1 MKEKERLAYINPDLA
16 LEEKTKGNKFFQD
29 GKLQQSWEYENM
41 GMLAFKKEA
50 LDHLIWKKANQ
61 NPPPPP
67 PPKNSGINYT
77 SYLFMI
83 RLTLH
88 YIMKIQRAKLKEK
101 MWAWGITLHNVPIC
115 DYYFTQESIQRQ
127 RNIMTK
133 QSSVTQTMRNC
144 TATGP
149 PATQS

>member
-50 LDHLIWKKANQ
+50 LDHLIRKKANK
-61 NPPPPP
+61 NPLPPP

-77 SYLFMI
+77 SYLFTI

-88 YIMKIQRAKLKEK
+88 YIM
-101 MWAWGITLHNVPIC
+101 
-115 DYYFTQESIQRQ
+115 
-127 RNIMTK
+127 
-133 QSSVTQTMRNC
+133 
-144 TATGP
+144 
-149 PATQS
+149 